1 MTGREEELSVF
12 LFPQD
17 IHYFSAALLDRRF
30 RIIYNKH
37 MEL

>member
-17 IHYFSAALLDRRF
+17 IQHFSAALLDRRF